1 MSTAGN
7 VITRNRRLAIL
18 RFLSEERDYAMNTST
33 LQAALRTIG
42 HSVTRDIVESDAAWL
57 DEQGL
62 ARRSLVEGTSITV
75 LTVTQRGVE
84 VAQGL
89 AEHPGVD
96 RPLPRL

>member
-1 MSTAGN
+1 MSVTGN
-7 VITRNRRLAIL
+7 VITKNRRLAIL

-33 LQAALRTIG
+33 LQGALRMIG
-42 HSVTRDIVESDAAWL
+42 HSVTRDMVEADAAWL

-62 ARRSLVEGTSITV
+62 ARRSLVDGTTITV

-84 VAQGL
+84 VARGL

-96 RPLPRL
+96 RPMPGI

>member
-7 VITRNRRLAIL
+7 FITRNRRLAIL

-33 LQAALRTIG
+33 LQSALRIIG
-42 HSVTRDIVESDAAWL
+42 HSVTRDMVESDAAWL

-62 ARRSLVEGTSITV
+62 ARLSLVEGTSITV

-96 RPLPRL
+96 RPLPRV